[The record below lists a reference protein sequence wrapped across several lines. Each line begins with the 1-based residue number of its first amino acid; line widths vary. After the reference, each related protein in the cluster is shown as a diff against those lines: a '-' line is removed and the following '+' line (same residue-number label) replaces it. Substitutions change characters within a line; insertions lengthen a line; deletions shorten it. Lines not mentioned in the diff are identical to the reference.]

1 MEEQG
6 KKPEEEKSTESD
18 QEILNFL
25 NNNMGGLGI
34 QFGEVPI
41 DHYIPGMEGPVP
53 FEYVRQ
59 RLGMQRPLFE
69 AEPFQYRII
78 TPSDGTIE
86 REKLLERIGFS
97 KEAHTKLMQ
106 LIIDINQIIINKSDQ
121 LAKIA
126 LDKVRYSRFIDNLL
140 SEDKIIE
147 IMKKAKDNK
156 TSLLQQLLADS
167 GFQNEEGSSL
177 KEEIKIIN
185 YLIDNYIPLVLLQ
198 TANITIE
205 GGLSASIGRTDNYEY
220 YAPIILSALLKNI
233 IALEIINPIALA
245 LSKASDYLSP
255 AELRELTGDISE
267 GEWQGVKSN
276 ISEDI
281 IPFEQLD
288 LLLNVIRGEKLHV
301 ITFMLMKI
309 RSLSVN
315 RSALEKYINTCVES
329 VLIMAVKFNRAEIVE
344 FIVNNGLSIIKKD
357 LLTDLAET
365 VFCYDME
372 KFVSILFSALIRG
385 DHDTCL
391 KFLNSVSWDRYTE
404 HEKVEIVRFIIL
416 RSGHETREAL
426 LREIFTNKNIVV
438 AGIHLYKNLLKKSKG
453 DEYTELKAVIA
464 PFIAEY
470 IVGYWNSKV
479 TTVKGATINEVLEG
493 TMYSIIEVAEE
504 DQEDI
509 ILTKLYEKG
518 LLSIDLFESIL
529 NKCVGQEFKEKAKK
543 LFSKYT
549 KIYTLSPQEILNK
562 SDVIKKDFI
571 FSFGKLSD
579 EEKEKFLQEVFQGIK
594 EKLDDNNVD
603 QKKLDFLLGERRKLE
618 WIKKNNLFSK
628 DNKKKANKAIKDI
641 TGLEGSLLFGEDD
654 SPFQAYSKG
663 KVDSPSEVLPQRDG
677 VSSKGKKKKNKTKKK
692 KANPD
697 REIEAE
703 DTTPDDSGLKNQA
716 LTEQQDKE
724 GDYSLN
730 NQVVIGTE
738 IVGNDW
744 QEVSSKKTKK
754 GGREVEATSGADK
767 PGGAGGG
774 GSIKSPQKR
783 ENSKDIKRNSKV
795 KPASK
800 KASPL
805 KSVKQETSLDKPS
818 KVGVNS
824 YKAMLLEEAENK
836 SGEESTKELVSNS
849 AVNTASSEEMKD
861 EQDSGGLNY
870 KKEFEIQDDGK
881 NQDAEF
887 SISSG
892 HTDGSAASCDSVSN
906 ISGEYISVPGPDGVH
921 FYYKDLYYN
930 DPQQLPP
937 VVPVVC
943 NACVFNPDDGSVKH
957 FYMDPN
963 GVCIDQWGN
972 QFTGPT
978 GPVYYPYNPNG
989 FYGSAN
995 ETSTIAHNYGGDDG
1009 GGGGA
1014 VAKSSP
1020 KKNKKG
1026 YKGVK
1031 KHKVSTEE
1039 DSSQGEL
1046 QEISISLSS
1055 LPEVKV
1061 VDAEKEEYEDA
1072 IKEVQKRLDDNKPHV
1087 QLGDFYHFDM
1097 KLQNASYYVPISQD
1111 EYMMPKLPFSESPV
1125 MFFGG
1130 EKLNIDQIFI

>member
-18 QEILNFL
+18 QDILNFL
-25 NNNMGGLGI
+25 NNNMRGRGM
-34 QFGEVPI
+34 QFSNVPI
-41 DHYIPGMEGPVP
+41 DHYIPGMAGPVP
-53 FEYVRQ
+53 FEHVRQ
-59 RLGMQRPLFE
+59 RLGMQRPPFE

-78 TPSDGTIE
+78 TTSDGTIE

-97 KEAHTKLMQ
+97 KETHTKLMQ
-106 LIIDINQIIINKSDQ
+106 LIIDINQIILNKSNQ
-121 LAKIA
+121 LTKIA
-126 LDKVRYSRFIDNLL
+126 LDKVHYSRFIDNLL

-198 TANITIE
+198 AANSTIE
-205 GGLSASIGRTDNYEY
+205 GGLSASIGRTDNYAD
-220 YAPIILSALLKNI
+220 YAPIIFSALLKNI
-233 IALEIINPIALA
+233 IALKIISPIALV

-288 LLLNVIRGEKLHV
+288 LLLNVIRGEQSRVTTL
-301 ITFMLMKI
+301 MLMKI
-309 RSLSVN
+309 RSLSGN
-315 RSALEKYINTCVES
+315 RSALEKYINTCIES

-344 FIVNNGLSIIKKD
+344 FIVNNGLSIIEKD
-357 LLTDLAET
+357 LRTGSAET
-365 VFCYDME
+365 VFFYNME

-391 KFLNSVSWDRYTE
+391 KFLNSVSWNHYTE

-426 LREIFTNKNIVV
+426 LREIFTNKNIIV

-453 DEYTELKAVIA
+453 DEYTELKAVIV

-479 TTVKGATINEVLEG
+479 TTVKDATINEVREG
-493 TMYSIIEVAEE
+493 TIYSIIEVAEE

-509 ILTKLYEKG
+509 ILTKLYKKG
-518 LLSIDLFESIL
+518 LLSIDLFENIL
-529 NKCVGQEFKEKAKK
+529 SKCEGQEFKEKAKK

-549 KIYTLSPQEILNK
+549 KIYTLSPQKILNK
-562 SDVIKKDFI
+562 SDVIEKDFI

-618 WIKKNNLFSK
+618 WIIKNNLFSK

-641 TGLEGSLLFGEDD
+641 TGLEGSLLFGEDA
-654 SPFQAYSKG
+654 SLSKAYSVNLEV
-663 KVDSPSEVLPQRDG
+663 KVASPNEVLSQDG
-677 VSSKGKKKKNKTKKK
+677 ISKGKKKKNKIKKK
-692 KANPD
+692 KTNLD
-697 REIEAE
+697 RKIKAE
-703 DTTPDDSGLKNQA
+703 DTTSDDSGLKNQP
-716 LTEQQDKE
+716 LTEQQDEE

-730 NQVVIGTE
+730 NQVVIGPE
-738 IVGNDW
+738 IVEDDW
-744 QEVSSKKTKK
+744 QQISYKKTKK
-754 GGREVEATSGADK
+754 GGREVEAVSGSDK

-783 ENSKDIKRNSKV
+783 ENSKDIKGNSKV
-795 KPASK
+795 KTASK

-805 KSVKQETSLDKPS
+805 KSVEQETSLDKPS
-818 KVGVNS
+818 KVGVKS
-824 YKAMLLEEAENK
+824 YKAMLLEKTKNK

-849 AVNTASSEEMKD
+849 PVNTASSEGMKD

-881 NQDAEF
+881 NQDMES

-892 HTDGSAASCDSVSN
+892 HTDGSAASCGSVSN
-906 ISGEYISVPGPDGVH
+906 ISGEYISVPGPEGIH
-921 FYYKDLYYN
+921 FYYKDQ
-930 DPQQLPP
+930 QQLPP

-943 NACVFNPDDGSVKH
+943 NACMFNPDDGSVKH

-972 QFTGPT
+972 QFTM
-978 GPVYYPYNPNG
+978 PVYPPYNPNG

-995 ETSTIAHNYGGDDG
+995 ETSTSAYNHGGDDG
-1009 GGGGA
+1009 RGGGA
-1014 VAKSSP
+1014 VAKSPP

-1125 MFFGG
+1125 MFFGE